1 MAGRRASIDRSAS
14 TSATFGSIIA
24 APRPARP
31 IVARCGFSGAD
42 GDQGRMGCATP
53 AGRREKHRL
62 AGLRGPSGLDSRATR
77 ITLEDGSGRPVGRVV
92 RGCVFEPADA
102 CKTR

>member
-1 MAGRRASIDRSAS
+1 MAGRRVSIGRFES
-14 TSATFGSIIA
+14 TLTTFGSVIA
-24 APRPARP
+24 DTRPARP

-42 GDQGRMGCATP
+42 GDQARTGCATP

-62 AGLRGPSGLDSRATR
+62 VGPRGPSGLDRRATR
-77 ITLEDGSGRPVGRVV
+77 TTLEDGPGRRVGHVV
-92 RGCVFEPADA
+92 RRCVFEPADA